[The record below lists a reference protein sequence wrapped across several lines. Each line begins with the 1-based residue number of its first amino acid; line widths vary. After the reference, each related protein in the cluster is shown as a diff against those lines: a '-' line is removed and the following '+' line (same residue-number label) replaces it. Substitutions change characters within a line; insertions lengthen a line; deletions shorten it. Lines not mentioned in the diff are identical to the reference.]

1 MKVVSNVK
9 LSHLVNGI
17 LTMHYCSCSK
27 SLSLSDPLMGR
38 KQMGPFHFQER
49 KIKMKNSRRRKE
61 KSSKV
66 GLPDA
71 VQYKARWEDSHV
83 DVGYDYVMKVAF
95 SFIREEK
102 IWHPYFA
109 RIVEGQIFHTTCA
122 INKQMEISIKK
133 KKKKFKNFAFRVF
146 GKGRTCSC

>member
-1 MKVVSNVK
+1 
-9 LSHLVNGI
+9 
-17 LTMHYCSCSK
+17 
-27 SLSLSDPLMGR
+27 MGR

-61 KSSKV
+61 KTSKV

-95 SFIREEK
+95 SFIREE
-102 IWHPYFA
+102 
-109 RIVEGQIFHTTCA
+109 
-122 INKQMEISIKK
+122 
-133 KKKKFKNFAFRVF
+133 
-146 GKGRTCSC
+146 

>member
-1 MKVVSNVK
+1 
-9 LSHLVNGI
+9 
-17 LTMHYCSCSK
+17 
-27 SLSLSDPLMGR
+27 MGR

-61 KSSKV
+61 KTSKV

-122 INKQMEISIKK
+122 IHKQMEISFKK
-133 KKKKFKNFAFRVF
+133 ELCISRLWQGTDLLMLTARES
-146 GKGRTCSC
+146 GRETSLTSSKREREKLSERYCVRKADHT